1 MYKLTHLSMNAS
13 RSQSEEAFDT
23 SGPRMQLASTDARMT
38 NGMPKIV
45 KWVLVN
51 TYQQLLDGLVV
62 GDDAVVD
69 HSEFVQRV
77 TGMRVRVSGLGRT
90 VSGPASVRNPS
101 VIVQNNALVN
111 PLVLQLQFGLCL
123 QGVNVASRLDDQRI
137 ASFWLMQNA
146 MLQSM
151 TLLDSQAPAVV
162 QVD

>member
-1 MYKLTHLSMNAS
+1 
-13 RSQSEEAFDT
+13 
-23 SGPRMQLASTDARMT
+23 MQLASTDARMT

-62 GDDAVVD
+62 GDDAIVD
-69 HSEFVQRV
+69 HSELVQRV
-77 TGMRVRVSGLGRT
+77 TGVRVRVSGLGRT

>member
-1 MYKLTHLSMNAS
+1 
-13 RSQSEEAFDT
+13 
-23 SGPRMQLASTDARMT
+23 MT

-45 KWVLVN
+45 KCVLVSN
-51 TYQQLLDGLVV
+51 YQQLLDGLVV

-90 VSGPASVRNPS
+90 VSGPASMRNPS
-101 VIVQNNALVN
+101 VIVQDNVLVN

-137 ASFWLMQNA
+137 AGLWLLQNA

-151 TLLDSQAPAVV
+151 TLLNGQAPAVV